1 MCIPVV
7 LFSVWQKAQ
16 WRWRLWVPPAYASLK
31 PPKRCRSRRR
41 RNWTGTLQALL
52 WKLSGDRR
60 IRRVGIITDHGDAG
74 VGGFA
79 GGIAAVAI
87 ADGGSEAHSET

>member
-1 MCIPVV
+1 VV
-7 LFSVWQKAQ
+7 FSIWQKAQ
-16 WRWRLWVPPAYASLK
+16 WRWRLWVPSAYASLK
-31 PPKRCRSRRR
+31 PLKRCRSRRR

-60 IRRVGIITDHGDAG
+60 IRVGIIVIVIDRGDAG

-87 ADGGSEAHSET
+87 ADGGSQARSET